1 MQGIT
6 QPGFSRVETLDMTD
20 FNTAFY
26 GTFYSLMSWKQLAEF
41 WDRIDPDIGWHIYAV
56 GEPVPAITATAE
68 EVKHFVQEV
77 DALLH
82 RDHKEDYCGIV
93 YADNLERP
101 TLIKIYDPNN
111 LGVSC
116 GSSKNPPLPGWVMS
130 LTVPTEMQA
139 RGVIPANRKRWW
151 SSLFDR

>member
-1 MQGIT
+1 M
-6 QPGFSRVETLDMTD
+6 PD

-26 GTFYSLMSWKQLAEF
+26 GTFYSLMSWKQLTEF
-41 WDRIDPDIGWHIYAV
+41 WGKIDPAMGWHVYAI
-56 GEPVPAITATAE
+56 GEPVPGQPASAE
-68 EVKHFVQEV
+68 EVRHFLVEV

-93 YADNLERP
+93 YADNLDHP

-130 LTVPTEMQA
+130 LIPPCEMQP
-139 RGVIPANRKRWW
+139 RGIIPASRKRWW
-151 SSLFDR
+151 QSLFGA